1 MPLEQRVRIDQRPTL
16 PEVLLS
22 DLIAGSRDQQAI
34 NWTAETL
41 LKFITDARVF
51 EQPDGTDFNALLAP
65 GTHFVTTGT
74 NAPVAGAGN
83 RWAVEVILDPTSET
97 LLQRASLL
105 EGGTTLIIGH
115 RRRTG
120 AGVWENWL
128 GGSVRP
134 EDVGW
139 DDPNWFSD
147 MSNMKEVI
155 VAIGEWLYALD
166 RGVGD
171 IYPVTRTT
179 LRDNE
184 LKANGALLS
193 RASYPELWAHAQ
205 SSGLL
210 VTEANW
216 WSNNQGSFSSGDGS
230 TTFRIPDLRGEFLR
244 GWDDGR
250 GVDSGRVAGT
260 FQGFAIQSH
269 VHPIA
274 GYEGSTGGGTG
285 ATVLRQTGGTF
296 NVGSTGGTE
305 TRPRNVAYMVV
316 IRFR

>member
-1 MPLEQRVRIDQRPTL
+1 MADGIRIDALPTTVA
-16 PEVLLS
+16 PNPNHVVPAMHDGIAVRLS
-22 DLIAGSRDQQAI
+22 LAQILALGRIA
-34 NWTAETL
+34 TTL
-41 LKFITDARVF
+41 A
-51 EQPDGTDFNALLAP
+51 DGTDFDTITSNGVFIL
-65 GTHFVTTGT
+65 TSNV
-74 NAPVAGAGN
+74 NAPATGG
-83 RWAVEVILDPTSET
+83 RWLVWSIVDPADTGRVFHQAMLIS
-97 LLQRASLL
+97 
-105 EGGTTLIIGH
+105 GGTAARVYT
-115 RRRTG
+115 RRS
-120 AGVWENWL
+120 ASGVFGPWS
-128 GGSVRP
+128 GGTQAS
-134 EDVGW
+134 DIGW
-139 DDPNWFSD
+139 DNDDWFSD
-147 MSNMKEVI
+147 KENVEEVI

-216 WSNNQGSFSSGDGS
+216 SSNNQGSFSSGDGL

-250 GVDSGRVAGT
+250 GVDSGRGAGT
-260 FQGFAIQSH
+260 AQGFAIQAHTHTGAIQGGS
-269 VHPIA
+269 A
-274 GYEGSTGGGTG
+274 GPFTSGPSGGGFSSPTGSTGG
-285 ATVLRQTGGTF
+285 
-296 NVGSTGGTE
+296 SE
-305 TRPRNVAYMVV
+305 TRPRNLAYLYV

>member
-34 NWTAETL
+34 NWTAATL

-51 EQPDGTDFNALLAP
+51 AQPDGTDFNALLAP

-74 NAPVAGAGN
+74 HAPVAGAGN

-97 LLQRASLL
+97 LMQRASLL
-105 EGGTTLIIGH
+105 EGGTALIIGH

-147 MSNMKEVI
+147 KSNMKEVI

-205 SSGLL
+205 ASGLL

-216 WSNNQGSFSSGDGS
+216 SANRQGCFSSGNGS

-250 GVDSGRVAGT
+250 GVDSGRVVGSA
-260 FQGFAIQSH
+260 QGHEVQAHTHTGAIQGGS
-269 VHPIA
+269 A
-274 GYEGSTGGGTG
+274 GPFSGGPSGGGLSSPTGSTGG
-285 ATVLRQTGGTF
+285 
-296 NVGSTGGTE
+296 SE
-305 TRPRNVAYMVV
+305 TRPRNIALMYV